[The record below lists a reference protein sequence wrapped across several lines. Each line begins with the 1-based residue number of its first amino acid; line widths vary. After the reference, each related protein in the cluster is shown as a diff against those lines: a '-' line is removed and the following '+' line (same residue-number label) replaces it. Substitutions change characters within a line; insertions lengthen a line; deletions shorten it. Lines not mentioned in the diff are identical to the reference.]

1 MVLDILQWNISKTTV
16 PYSKIIGTRGQHRSM
31 KWWKFHSPNSIGV
44 TEKFKHRLLY
54 IPQVPASQTTIN
66 CPCHHQILI
75 VFTPVTAQNFC
86 LMCWNH
92 NSDSCCLHVPNSQS
106 LIAWGWSKAARNVG
120 RPDGAI
126 NDTFMASKS
135 AQRLSNS
142 WIPQFDSL
150 IPWARHHKLFT
161 SGLAP
166 INTVHLLSVLL
177 EDLQWPCGP
186 GGIPEL

>member
-1 MVLDILQWNISKTTV
+1 MSESSLCSLPLISPKKYMLREKVRSRLANSCLETKKEWNSLKSSSRNAYFSKPKVHSATFW
-16 PYSKIIGTRGQHRSM
+16 G
-31 KWWKFHSPNSIGV
+31 KWGHHS
-44 TEKFKHRLLY
+44 
-54 IPQVPASQTTIN
+54 SQTRFLVN
-66 CPCHHQILI
+66 VL
-75 VFTPVTAQNFC
+75 FT
-86 LMCWNH
+86 
-92 NSDSCCLHVPNSQS
+92 
-106 LIAWGWSKAARNVG
+106 WGWSKAARNVG